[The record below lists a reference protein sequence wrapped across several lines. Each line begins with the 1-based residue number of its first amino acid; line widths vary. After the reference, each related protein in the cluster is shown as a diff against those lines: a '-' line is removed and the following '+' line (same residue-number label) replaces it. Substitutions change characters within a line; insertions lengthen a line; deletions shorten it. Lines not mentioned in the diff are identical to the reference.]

1 MPVTTLQDSTAD
13 RPFTVDRSLLIQ
25 RLREVLPAQALLFEE
40 EDLRPYDCDGLTAF
54 RQLPLLVA
62 LPEDEAQV
70 QAILRICHELRAPVV
85 AR

>member
-1 MPVTTLQDSTAD
+1 MSMPTTAE
-13 RPFTVDRSLLIQ
+13 RPFTVDRSLLIR

-62 LPEDEAQV
+62 LPEDEVQV
-70 QAILRICHELRAPVV
+70 QAILRDRKSVV
-85 AR
+85 